1 MRKRILA
8 GALLFV
14 MLAAMLS
21 VFASAR
27 VAGADPRLS
36 FSGTTVLCFANVTG
50 GQPTDTVKISLTLR
64 ENGTPV
70 AGWNGSGTGS
80 ASLSKT
86 YAGKS
91 GASYTLVLNY
101 SINGVA
107 QPAATVTQTCP

>member
-21 VFASAR
+21 AFASAR
-27 VAGADPRLS
+27 VTGKDPQLS
-36 FSGTTVLCFANVTG
+36 FSGTTVICSANVTG
-50 GQPTDTVKISLTLR
+50 NLSTDSVKISLTLR

-80 ASLSKT
+80 VSLSKT

>member
-8 GALLFV
+8 GVLMFV

-27 VAGADPRLS
+27 VTGKDPQLS
-36 FSGTTVLCFANVTG
+36 FSGTTVICSANVAG
-50 GQPTDTVKISLTLR
+50 NLSTDSVKISLTLR
-64 ENGTPV
+64 ENGTAV
-70 AGWNGSGTGS
+70 ASWNASGTGR
-80 ASLSKT
+80 ASLTKT

-91 GASYTLVLNY
+91 GASYSLTLNY
-101 SINGVA
+101 SINGTA